1 MPRKRPRTRA
11 AKKRA
16 LRKRS
21 EAKRI
26 KKYGVIGAMIRG
38 KD

>member
-16 LRKRS
+16 LRLR
-21 EAKRI
+21 EDARAK
-26 KKYGVIGAMIRG
+26 KLGVIGRMIKG
-38 KD
+38 K